1 MSNYPTKNGVEEAE
15 ALDFTER
22 TISISTTV
30 QHRGRAFTVNFSG
43 FTLDQAVDILDRKGY
58 APVDGQVA
66 WRERRNRNDGDE
78 QPQASPQPLST
89 PPLCPV
95 HRKPMKEMK
104 YPSKQGHTFHCTVKM
119 DQDTW
124 CDERA

>member
-1 MSNYPTKNGVEEAE
+1 MSNNYPTRAGVEEAE

-22 TISISTTV
+22 TISISTVV
-30 QHRGRAFTVNFSG
+30 QHRGRAFTITFRG
-43 FTLDQAVDILDRKGY
+43 YTLDQAADLLDKRFGGTQ
-58 APVDGQVA
+58 APPVEA
-66 WRERRNRNDGDE
+66 
-78 QPQASPQPLST
+78 QPLST
-89 PPLCPV
+89 PPTCPV

-104 YPSKQGHTFHCTVKM
+104 YPSKQGHTYHCTVKM